1 MIKCN
6 RKAGY
11 IMRWIPLQ
19 KADSRKWRL
28 CALYDDCMTYEVT
41 TLESEHVETILS
53 YAAYMNDGIDGGI
66 ETEVLEKLEK
76 LKKQYKLS

>member
-1 MIKCN
+1 
-6 RKAGY
+6 
-11 IMRWIPLQ
+11 MRWIPLQ
-19 KADSRKWRL
+19 KTDSRKWTL
-28 CALYDDCMTYEVT
+28 CVLHDDCMTYEVT

-53 YAAYMNDGIDGGI
+53 YAAYMNDSIDSGI

>member
-28 CALYDDCMTYEVT
+28 CVLYDDCMTYEVT

>member
-1 MIKCN
+1 
-6 RKAGY
+6 
-11 IMRWIPLQ
+11 MRWIPLQ
-19 KADSRKWRL
+19 KTDSRKWTL
-28 CALYDDCMTYEVT
+28 CVLYDDCITYEVT

-66 ETEVLEKLEK
+66 ETEVLAKLDE